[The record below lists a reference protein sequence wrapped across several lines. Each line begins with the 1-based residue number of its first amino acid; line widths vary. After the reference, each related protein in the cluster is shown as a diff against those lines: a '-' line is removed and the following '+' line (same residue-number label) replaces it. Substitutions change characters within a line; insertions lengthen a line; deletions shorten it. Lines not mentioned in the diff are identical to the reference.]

1 MFVNNYVSLLQEIRD
16 QKSDFQEV
24 PIVVVGNKSDLGE
37 EKRAVTK
44 EDAAEWL
51 FCELP
56 RLRAKI
62 LECSAKD
69 NTHIKDIF
77 RAFLQLSKLPIPS
90 EGLKRRSSAHAAAAS
105 TSNGDANRLQCP
117 TESAEEPHSPLR
129 PQRSFK
135 PRSRS
140 LIRRTSK
147 KVQKMKDAAAAAHGS
162 NANIDEC
169 CIS

>member
-1 MFVNNYVSLLQEIRD
+1 MKIEIIDEIRD

-24 PIVVVGNKSDLGE
+24 PIVVVGNKSDIPD
-37 EKRAVTK
+37 EKKAVSK

-62 LECSAKD
+62 LECSARD
-69 NTHIKDIF
+69 NTNIKDIF
-77 RAFLQLSKLPIPS
+77 RAFLQLSKLPLPA
-90 EGLKRRSSAHAAAAS
+90 EGLRRRSSAHASGSTANGAS
-105 TSNGDANRLQCP
+105 NRLQTP
-117 TESAEEPHSPLR
+117 AEGTSEEAASS

-147 KVQKMKDAAAAAHGS
+147 KVQKMKDAAASSHGTT
-162 NANIDEC
+162 ANIDDC